1 MSRLISFESHIIDDV
16 MGKTSGKYSK
26 DQIRDIFRASISYI
40 NNLCRYSENTSVS
53 IPYIGT
59 VACNL
64 REMESRKRNL
74 ERLKTKVNSIMPHQ
88 LTEAEVLQ
96 NKIVNALN
104 YLKDNKVKNGDM
116 LVKWNKKSIAKSRKG
131 YNFKEIQK
139 LQDQEF
145 YR

>member
-1 MSRLISFESHIIDDV
+1 ME
-16 MGKTSGKYSK
+16 KTGGKYSK

-59 VACNL
+59 VTCNI
-64 REMESRKRNL
+64 REMEARRRNL
-74 ERLKTKVNSIMPHQ
+74 ERLKTKVNSIMPYQ

-96 NKIVNALN
+96 NKITDVLN

-116 LVKWNKKSIAKSRKG
+116 LVKWNKKSIVKSRKG
-131 YNFKEIQK
+131 YSFKEIQK
-139 LQDQEF
+139 IQDKEF
-145 YR
+145 FE